1 MTMKKMLFLSILMML
16 VCVNANAQQ
25 YTYYKSTGTHV
36 NVRKGPGKNYGI
48 VEYTGAYGSE
58 GIVQL
63 DKGVIVASDGKVRN
77 GFRHVFY
84 AGTYNLWEDG
94 WVSQQYLKLCVKCS
108 VCKGK
113 GYFNRKCPECGG
125 VGVHVCCDYTGK
137 ARCNSCYGV
146 GYK

>member
-1 MTMKKMLFLSILMML
+1 MTMKNMLLLSILMML
-16 VCVNANAQQ
+16 VCVNASAQQ
-25 YTYYKSTGTHV
+25 YVYYKSTGTHV
-36 NVRKGPGKNYGI
+36 NVREGPGKNYGI
-48 VEYTGAYGSE
+48 VEYSGAYGSE

-63 DKGVIVASDGKVRN
+63 DKGVIVASDGIVRN

-94 WVSQQYLKLCVKCS
+94 WVSQQYLKRCVRCS

-113 GYFNRKCPECGG
+113 GYFNRKCPECNGT
-125 VGVHVCCDYTGK
+125 GVHSCCDYTGK

>member
-1 MTMKKMLFLSILMML
+1 MTMKKMLLLSILMML
-16 VCVNANAQQ
+16 VCVNASAQQ
-25 YTYYKSTGTHV
+25 YVYYKSTGTHV
-36 NVRKGPGKNYGI
+36 NVREGPGKNYGI
-48 VEYTGAYGSE
+48 VEYSGAYGSE

-63 DKGVIVASDGKVRN
+63 DKGVIVASDGIVRN

-94 WVSQQYLKLCVKCS
+94 WVSQQYLKRCVRCS

-113 GYFNRKCPECGG
+113 GYFNRKCPECNGT
-125 VGVHVCCDYTGK
+125 GVHSCCDYTGK
-137 ARCNSCYGV
+137 ARCSSCYGV